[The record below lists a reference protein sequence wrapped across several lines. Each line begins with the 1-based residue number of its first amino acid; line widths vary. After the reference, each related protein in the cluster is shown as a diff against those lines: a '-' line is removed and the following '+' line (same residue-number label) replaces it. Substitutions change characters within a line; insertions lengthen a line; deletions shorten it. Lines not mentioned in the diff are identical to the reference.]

1 MMIDYTLIKNL
12 ILRNNEEI
20 IIHLKNL
27 NCELYLNN
35 MIHKWLITLF
45 IEGVSDIFHLI
56 IWDLFLLEGSIVFF
70 KAAYGLIKIMSKDI
84 LEAKTI
90 ENIQNIFENKII
102 NYDNTAKLIYF
113 LVFKIYDNFNID
125 ILNKYRKFLLP
136 KIKNQIGNSISDF
149 FNEIKEEEIECDLDW
164 PLCSKDQNYRHEII
178 EFIIYKQLEKPIV
191 INDYYGNNLNF
202 EKTKKEN
209 NEKDQYDYY
218 SEICIERRKHICDSK
233 IESIKD
239 ILNDRYINKE
249 INLLQY
255 QNQRKKTFISFNS
268 SKSNMILS
276 YKDES
281 IYNKIVEDIEKENEN
296 IIQMPKQNI
305 DYGLEYNDN

>member
-1 MMIDYTLIKNL
+1 MMTDFTLIKYL
-12 ILRNNEEI
+12 ILRNNEELDL
-20 IIHLKNL
+20 HLKNL
-27 NCELYLNN
+27 NCEIYLNN
-35 MIHKWLITLF
+35 IIHKWLIGLF
-45 IEGVSDIFHLI
+45 IEGVSEIFYLT
-56 IWDLFLLEGSIVFF
+56 IWDLFMLEGNIILF
-70 KAAYGLIKIMSKDI
+70 KAAYGLIKIISKDI

-90 ENIQNIFENKII
+90 ENIQNIFENKIQK
-102 NYDNTAKLIYF
+102 YDNTAKLIYF
-113 LVFKIYDNFNID
+113 LVFKIYDDFND
-125 ILNKYRKFLLP
+125 DVFNKYRKILLP
-136 KIKNQIGNSISDF
+136 QIINQIQSQSHF
-149 FNEIKEEEIECDLDW
+149 LNEIKEDEIECDLDW

-191 INDYYGNNLNF
+191 INNYYGNNLNF

>member
-1 MMIDYTLIKNL
+1 MMTDFTLIKYL
-12 ILRNNEEI
+12 ILRNNEELDL
-20 IIHLKNL
+20 HLKNL
-27 NCELYLNN
+27 NCEIYLNN
-35 MIHKWLITLF
+35 IIHKWLIGLF
-45 IEGVSDIFHLI
+45 IEGVSEIFYLT
-56 IWDLFLLEGSIVFF
+56 IWDLFMLEGNIVLF
-70 KAAYGLIKIMSKDI
+70 KAAYGLIKIISKDI

-90 ENIQNIFENKII
+90 ENIQNIFENKIQK
-102 NYDNTAKLIYF
+102 YDNTAKLIYF
-113 LVFKIYDNFNID
+113 LVFKIYDDFND
-125 ILNKYRKFLLP
+125 DVFNKYRKILLP
-136 KIKNQIGNSISDF
+136 QIINQIQSQSHF
-149 FNEIKEEEIECDLDW
+149 LNEIKEEEIECDLDW

-268 SKSNMILS
+268 SKTNMILS